1 MLINKLLLSV
11 RVEHNREPVKA
22 ADYPMKLEAVH
33 EEHRYHKLVFSNL
46 IEEAILEIL
55 RFLHFSQLLFLGAVL
70 LSAAPS

>member
-1 MLINKLLLSV
+1 
-11 RVEHNREPVKA
+11 
-22 ADYPMKLEAVH
+22 MKLEAVH